1 MLSKPYTRETLARK
15 IRQVLDQRPPGLLP
29 RAETP
34 VLEPKIIMEQ
44 TNGKPDGLKVL
55 FVEDEALIRISTA
68 DFLQELGMTV
78 IEAGA
83 ANEAIELARDQAF
96 DVLVTDV
103 HLPDMSGLDLILALR
118 QSVPDLP
125 VIFATGDRNVEG
137 ADNLARSALVT
148 KPYDYDL
155 LATLIRSVVAP
166 SGTA

>member
-1 MLSKPYTRETLARK
+1 
-15 IRQVLDQRPPGLLP
+15 
-29 RAETP
+29 
-34 VLEPKIIMEQ
+34 MEQ